1 MEVDYVSVPIENLI
15 ANSTVDFDLYLES
28 PNGKV
33 LYREKNLKFTLKD
46 VERLTNNKIEVLYVK
61 GADAD
66 IFKSYLEETGQVEE
80 SKEDVENVEKIS
92 FDIADP
98 QKVDLYYN
106 LRQSYFPI
114 KPLLIL
120 EGTTPSFTICRVTEL
135 KPVAL
140 YPAEEQEPKPL
151 EKKDI
156 QNLTGQ
162 LVVHNNDFEKYH
174 DYLRSTSKEILK
186 STSQPIVKA
195 TVIKE
200 GSKAVAM
207 ELMANPRSK
216 EVVNKVK
223 SETEGLIEAVSED
236 MGLINTMI
244 RLGENDYY
252 TFTHSVNVSLL
263 CLGVGKT
270 IGLKELQL
278 YDLALGGI
286 LHDIGKS
293 EIHNKL
299 LNKPG
304 TLTDGEYVTMKQ
316 HVNKSI
322 EMFKTHEDLPKDS
335 YYPLAQHH
343 ERLSG
348 NGYPFGLKGDEIHLY
363 GKITAIA
370 DFYDAMTTNR
380 SYQNAT
386 DPFQAL
392 VFMSKEKFRTELDQ
406 KALRALIM
414 VLGGKFN
421 G

>member
-1 MEVDYVSVPIENLI
+1 MEVDFVSVSIENLI
-15 ANSTVDFDLYLES
+15 ANSTVNFDLFVQVKS
-28 PNGKV
+28 GKV

-46 VERLTNNKIEVLYVK
+46 IDRLKDNKIEILYVRDT
-61 GADAD
+61 DAD
-66 IFKSYLEETGQVEE
+66 KFKSYLKQTGQLEE
-80 SKEDVENVEKIS
+80 SKEELENIEKIS
-92 FDIADP
+92 FDITDP
-98 QKVDLYYN
+98 QKVDRYYN
-106 LRQSYFPI
+106 IRESFFPI
-114 KPLLIL
+114 KPLMLL
-120 EGTTPSFTICRVTEL
+120 EGTTPAFTIYRVTEL
-135 KPVAL
+135 NPVVV
-140 YPAEEQEPKPL
+140 YPEEGQEAKPL
-151 EKKDI
+151 EKKDL
-156 QNLTGQ
+156 QNLSGY
-162 LVVHNNDFEKYH
+162 LVVHNDDFDKYH
-174 DYLRSTSKEILK
+174 DYLRNISKEILK

-195 TVIKE
+195 IAIKE

-207 ELMANPRSK
+207 ELMSNPRSK
-216 EVVNKVK
+216 KVVTEVK
-223 SETEGLIEAVSED
+223 SETERLIEAISED

-270 IGLKELQL
+270 IGLKESQL

-293 EIHNKL
+293 EIHSKL

-304 TLTDGEYVTMKQ
+304 TLTDGEYLTMKD
-316 HVNKSI
+316 HVKKSI
-322 EMFKTHEDLPKDS
+322 EIFKTHDDLPKDA

-348 NGYPFGLKGDEIHLY
+348 KGYPSGLKGDEIHLY
-363 GKITAIA
+363 GKISAIA

-380 SYQNAT
+380 SYQNAK

-392 VFMSKEKFRTELDQ
+392 EFMSKENYKTELDQ

-414 VLGGKFN
+414 VLGGKFQ
-421 G
+421 

>member
-1 MEVDYVSVPIENLI
+1 MEVEFVPVPIENLI
-15 ANSTVDFDLYLES
+15 ANSTVGFDLFVQAQS
-28 PNGKV
+28 GKV

-46 VERLTNNKIEVLYVK
+46 LERLTNNKTKVLYVK
-61 GADAD
+61 DADAD
-66 IFKSYLEETGQVEE
+66 IFKSYLKETEQVEQ
-80 SKEDVENVEKIS
+80 SKEDLENVEKIS
-92 FDIADP
+92 FDITDP
-98 QKVDLYYN
+98 HKVDLYYN
-106 LRQSYFPI
+106 LRESFFPI
-114 KPLLIL
+114 KPLMLL
-120 EGTTPSFTICRVTEL
+120 EGTTPSFTIYRVAEL
-135 KPVAL
+135 KPVVV
-140 YPAEEQEPKPL
+140 YPEEGQELKPL
-151 EKKDI
+151 EIKDM
-156 QNLTGQ
+156 QNLSGH
-162 LVVHNNDFEKYH
+162 LVVHNDHFEKYH
-174 DYLRSTSKEILK
+174 DYLQSTSKAILN

-195 TVIKE
+195 IVIKE

-216 EVVNKVK
+216 EVVSKVK

-236 MGLINTMI
+236 MGLINTMT

-270 IGLKELQL
+270 VGLKESQL

-293 EIHNKL
+293 EIQNKL

-304 TLTDGEYVTMKQ
+304 TLTDGEYTTMKQ

-322 EMFKTHEDLPKDS
+322 EIFKTHEDIPKDA

-348 NGYPFGLKGDEIHLY
+348 KGYPFGLKGDEIHLY
-363 GKITAIA
+363 GKISAIA
-370 DFYDAMTTNR
+370 DFYDAITTNR
-380 SYQNAT
+380 SYQNARK
-386 DPFQAL
+386 PFEAL
-392 VFMSKEKFRTELDQ
+392 EFMSKENFKTELDQ

-414 VLGGKFN
+414 LLGGKFN
-421 G
+421 D

>member
-1 MEVDYVSVPIENLI
+1 MEVDFVSVPIENLI
-15 ANSTVDFDLYLES
+15 ANSMVDFDLFVQAQS
-28 PNGKV
+28 GKV
-33 LYREKNLKFTLKD
+33 LYREKDLTFTRKDLERLKD
-46 VERLTNNKIEVLYVK
+46 NKIEILYVRE
-61 GADAD
+61 ADAD
-66 IFKSYLEETGQVEE
+66 TFKLYLKQTGQIDK
-80 SKEDVENVEKIS
+80 SNKEIEKVEKIK
-92 FDIADP
+92 FDIKDP

-106 LRQSYFPI
+106 IRESFFPI
-114 KPLLIL
+114 KSLMLL
-120 EGTTPSFTICRVTEL
+120 EGTTPSFTIYRVAEL
-135 KPVAL
+135 KPVVV
-140 YPAEEQEPKPL
+140 YPEEGQEPKPL
-151 EKKDI
+151 EIKDM
-156 QNLTGQ
+156 QNLSGY
-162 LVVHNNDFEKYH
+162 LVVHNDNFEKYH

-195 TVIKE
+195 IVIKE

-216 EVVNKVK
+216 KVVTEVK
-223 SETEGLIEAVSED
+223 SETERLIEAISED

-270 IGLKELQL
+270 VGLKESQL
-278 YDLALGGI
+278 FDLALGGI

-304 TLTDGEYVTMKQ
+304 ALTDGEYATMKQ

-322 EMFKTHEDLPKDS
+322 EMFKTHEDLPKDA

-348 NGYPFGLKGDEIHLY
+348 KGYPFGLKGDEIHLY
-363 GKITAIA
+363 GKISAIA

-380 SYQNAT
+380 SYQNASE
-386 DPFQAL
+386 PFHAL
-392 VFMSKEKFRTELDQ
+392 EFMSKEKFKTELDQ

-421 G
+421 D

>member
-1 MEVDYVSVPIENLI
+1 MEVDYVSIPIENLI
-15 ANSTVDFDLYLES
+15 ANSIVDFALFLET

-33 LYREKNLKFTLKD
+33 LYREKNLKFTLND
-46 VERLTNNKIEVLYVK
+46 AERLSNNKIKVLYVK
-61 GADAD
+61 GADTET
-66 IFKSYLEETGQVEE
+66 FKSYLKQTGQIED
-80 SKEDVENVEKIS
+80 SKEHIEDVEKIS
-92 FDIADP
+92 FDITNP
-98 QKVDLYYN
+98 QKVDLYYD
-106 LRQSYFPI
+106 LRQSYFPV
-114 KPLLIL
+114 KSLLIL
-120 EGTTPSFTICRVTEL
+120 EGTTPSFTIYRVKEL
-135 KPVAL
+135 KPVVV
-140 YPAEEQEPKPL
+140 YPEEGQEPKLL
-151 EKKDI
+151 EKRDI
-156 QNLTGQ
+156 QNLTGH
-162 LVVHNNDFEKYH
+162 LVVHNDDFEKYH
-174 DYLRSTSKEILK
+174 KYLRSATKEVLK

-195 TVIKE
+195 IAIKE
-200 GSKAVAM
+200 GAKAVVM

-216 EVVNKVK
+216 KVVNKVK
-223 SETEGLIEAVSED
+223 SETERLIEAISKD

-270 IGLKELQL
+270 IGLKESQL

-304 TLTDGEYVTMKQ
+304 ALTDDEYVTMKQ
-316 HVNKSI
+316 HVNASI
-322 EMFKTHEDLPKDS
+322 EIFKTHEDLPKDA

-363 GKITAIA
+363 GKISAIA

-380 SYQNAT
+380 SYQNARE
-386 DPFQAL
+386 PFQAL
-392 VFMSKEKFRTELDQ
+392 EFMSKEKFRTELDQ
-406 KALRALIM
+406 KALRTLIM

>member
-1 MEVDYVSVPIENLI
+1 
-15 ANSTVDFDLYLES
+15 
-28 PNGKV
+28 
-33 LYREKNLKFTLKD
+33 
-46 VERLTNNKIEVLYVK
+46 
-61 GADAD
+61 
-66 IFKSYLEETGQVEE
+66 
-80 SKEDVENVEKIS
+80 
-92 FDIADP
+92 
-98 QKVDLYYN
+98 
-106 LRQSYFPI
+106 
-114 KPLLIL
+114 
-120 EGTTPSFTICRVTEL
+120 
-135 KPVAL
+135 
-140 YPAEEQEPKPL
+140 
-151 EKKDI
+151 
-156 QNLTGQ
+156 
-162 LVVHNNDFEKYH
+162 
-174 DYLRSTSKEILK
+174 
-186 STSQPIVKA
+186 
-195 TVIKE
+195 
-200 GSKAVAM
+200 M

-223 SETEGLIEAVSED
+223 DETEGLIEAISED

-270 IGLKELQL
+270 VGLKESQL

-293 EIHNKL
+293 EIHNKI

-304 TLTDGEYVTMKQ
+304 ALTDSEYVTMKD
-316 HVNKSI
+316 HVKKSI
-322 EMFKTHEDLPKDS
+322 EIFKTYENIPKDA

-348 NGYPFGLKGDEIHLY
+348 KGYPFGLNGDEIHLY
-363 GKITAIA
+363 GKISAIA

-380 SYQNAT
+380 SYQNARK
-386 DPFQAL
+386 PFEAL
-392 VFMSKEKFRTELDQ
+392 EFMSQEKFKTELDQ